1 MTDDHK
7 AALAKGRVEGR
18 AVREYLESL
27 RANKPRRGRRRTP
40 DSIKARLSA
49 IDKELLEADPLT
61 ELKLRQERR
70 NLEIELRA
78 LTSGFDHDAVEKAF
92 VSVAQSYGERQG
104 ISYSA
109 WREVG
114 VPAAVLT
121 KAGITRRD

>member
-1 MTDDHK
+1 MTDEHK
-7 AALAKGRVEGR
+7 AALAQGRVEGR

-27 RANKPRRGRRRTP
+27 RANKPRRGRKRTP
-40 DSIKARLSA
+40 DTIKARLSA
-49 IDKELLEADPLT
+49 IDKELVDADPLG

-70 NLEIELRA
+70 NLEVELRA
-78 LTSGFDHDAVEKAF
+78 RTSGFDHNAIEKAF
-92 VSVAQSYGERQG
+92 ISVAKSYGERQG

-114 VPAAVLT
+114 VDAAVLK